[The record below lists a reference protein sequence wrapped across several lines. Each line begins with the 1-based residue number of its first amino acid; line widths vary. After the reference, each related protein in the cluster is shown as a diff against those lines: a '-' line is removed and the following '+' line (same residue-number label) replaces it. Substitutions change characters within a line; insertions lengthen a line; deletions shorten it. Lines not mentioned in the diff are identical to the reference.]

1 MLKVGDNTKIQV
13 LPNNK
18 IALLD
23 KDYIQIPTHSIAK
36 TEGLIYWLR
45 TELDGLP
52 TTHCLLQQDCVKDL
66 SEMKQ
71 AVPSG

>member
-23 KDYIQIPTHSIAK
+23 KDYSNSNTLNCKNWGPNL
-36 TEGLIYWLR
+36 LI
-45 TELDGLP
+45 
-52 TTHCLLQQDCVKDL
+52 THCLSQQDCVKDL